1 MALDGLLEAHE
12 ARSKR
17 RLNAAIMT
25 VVFLLISV
33 DFDAKVRIFPLTVY
47 FWTCFL
53 RYFAM
58 MKKRILHLL
67 ILIALLTGLHGCQKY
82 PENPNR
88 PSMPFSF
95 SIYPNTLQYQEINCI
110 SGWIYVTSEVESTSR
125 GIIVYRLSQN
135 EFLAYDRLPP
145 NEPNACTDDQGN
157 TTRLVVDFPF
167 VVDRCN
173 NAYYNILNGQ
183 IIVAE
188 PDMIPNFPTEG
199 VPVYPLIQYHTQYD
213 GNKLTIYN

>member
-1 MALDGLLEAHE
+1 
-12 ARSKR
+12 
-17 RLNAAIMT
+17 
-25 VVFLLISV
+25 
-33 DFDAKVRIFPLTVY
+33 
-47 FWTCFL
+47 
-53 RYFAM
+53 M
-58 MKKRILHLL
+58 MKNRILHLL
-67 ILIALLTGLHGCQKY
+67 ILIALLATLQSCEKY

-88 PSMPFSF
+88 PTTPFSF
-95 SIYPNTLQYQEINCI
+95 SIYPNLLQYQEINFT
-110 SGWIYVTSEVESTSR
+110 SGWIYLTSEVESTSR
-125 GIIVYRLSQN
+125 GIIVFRQSQN

-145 NEPNACTDDQGN
+145 NEPNACTDSEGH

-167 VVDRCN
+167 VVDHCN